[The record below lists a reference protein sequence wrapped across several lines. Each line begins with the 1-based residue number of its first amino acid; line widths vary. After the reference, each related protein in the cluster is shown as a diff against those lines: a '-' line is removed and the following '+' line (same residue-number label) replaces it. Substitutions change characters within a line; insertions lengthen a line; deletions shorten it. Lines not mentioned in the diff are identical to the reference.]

1 MRKKIVAVALFI
13 EGENILIQDRKEL
26 NKYGTEYGF
35 FGGKIEEG
43 ETPEQAVKR
52 EIKEELEIDMANYK
66 FFKHFKKQMPEL
78 DLEIEYYMFIAP
90 LPNQKEIKCN
100 EGKPFFTNFNKAL
113 KLKMIPGDIE
123 LLKEIYE
130 QIKKK

>member
-1 MRKKIVAVALFI
+1 MRKRSVAVALFI
-13 EGENILIQDRKEL
+13 EGEKILIQNRKEL

-43 ETPEQAVKR
+43 ETPKQTVKR
-52 EIKEELEIDMANYK
+52 EIKEELEINMTNYK
-66 FFKHFKKQMPEL
+66 LFKHCKKQMPEL

-90 LPNQKEIKCN
+90 LPNPKEIKCH
-100 EGKPFFTNFNKAL
+100 EGKPFFTNFNEAI
-113 KLKMIPGDIE
+113 KLKMIPGDIK

-130 QIKKK
+130 YIRKK